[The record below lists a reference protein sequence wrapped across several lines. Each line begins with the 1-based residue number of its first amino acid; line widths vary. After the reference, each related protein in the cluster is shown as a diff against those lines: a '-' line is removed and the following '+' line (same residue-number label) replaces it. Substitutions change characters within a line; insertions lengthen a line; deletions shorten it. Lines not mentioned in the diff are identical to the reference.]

1 MTAPSRALI
10 VIDAQQEY
18 FDGLLPIQYP
28 DRKESVTRIRAAIEA
43 AEQTDTPV
51 VLVQHELSAEAPVF
65 ASGSATFRNH
75 PDVAEY
81 EGRASKRIRKQ
92 FSSVFDG
99 TDLEAWLRE
108 QGIDTITLVGYM
120 TNNCVLS
127 SAASAEPLG
136 FAVEV
141 LSDATGAIDLANE
154 AGNAPAQQV
163 HETLMTLLHSNWA
176 AVATTDTWTAALQ
189 TGEPL
194 NKSDLV
200 TSAAQG
206 RTAH

>member
-1 MTAPSRALI
+1 MSAPRRALV

-18 FDGLLPIQYP
+18 FEGLLPMQYP
-28 DRKESVTRIRAAIEA
+28 ERNESIARIRAAIDA
-43 AEQTDTPV
+43 AEQNGIPV
-51 VLVQHELSAEAPVF
+51 VLVQHELPADAPVF
-65 ASGSATFRNH
+65 AAGSATHGNH
-75 PDVAEY
+75 PDVAAY
-81 EGRASKRIRKQ
+81 EESATKRVSKH

-99 TDLEAWLRE
+99 TDLAAWLRE

-141 LSDATGAIDLANE
+141 LSDATGAIDIANE
-154 AGNAPAQQV
+154 AGRVSAQQV
-163 HETLMTLLHSNWA
+163 HATLMALLHSNWA
-176 AVATTDTWTAALQ
+176 AVAQVDAWSGALDA
-189 TGEPL
+189 GETLP
-194 NKSDLV
+194 KSDLV

-206 RTAH
+206 REAR

>member
-1 MTAPSRALI
+1 MTTPQRALI

-28 DRKESVTRIRAAIEA
+28 DRDESIARIRAAVDV
-43 AEQTDTPV
+43 AEQSGAPV
-51 VLVQHELSAEAPVF
+51 VLVQHGLPAEAPVF
-65 ASGSATFRNH
+65 ASGSATYQNH
-75 PDVAEY
+75 PEIAALED
-81 EGRASKRIRKQ
+81 RAAKRVSKH

-99 TDLEAWLRE
+99 TDLAAWLRD
-108 QGIDTITLVGYM
+108 QGVDTVTLVGYM

-141 LSDATGAIDLANE
+141 LSDATGAIDIAND
-154 AGNAPAQQV
+154 AGRASARQV
-163 HETLMTLLHSNWA
+163 HETLMALLHSNWA
-176 AVATTDTWTAALQ
+176 AVAEVDAWSAASRA
-189 TGEPL
+189 GRPL
-194 NKSDLV
+194 AKSDLV

-206 RTAH
+206 REVF